1 MCGIVGCSFED
12 RDSVKGALRI
22 IAHRGPDGSRV
33 LSDRHA
39 TLGAVRLAIMDRS
52 RRALQPMS
60 AEGVWAALNGEIY
73 NFPELRQAL
82 EEAGHRFSTCC
93 DTEVVLH
100 AYREWGEDCF
110 SRLEGMFAI
119 AIVDKGT
126 IHLARDRMGIKPLYY
141 SLNDG
146 NILFGSEI
154 KVILSFPGVPRDLD
168 RDALTDYFRFRFV
181 PGKRTLFRHIMR
193 LPAGH
198 RLRFTNS
205 TIHMEQFSSA
215 PQKQPRDL
223 RSALTDAVTRHLQ
236 GDAPIGIY
244 LSGGL
249 DSSIIAA
256 LASQHTSD
264 EIHSYTIALSGSN
277 DESALATGV
286 ADKFGLTHHNIT
298 FDPRKQGLISR
309 IAWFQDDLVADPVL
323 LANYQL
329 AEAASKQVKVILCG
343 EGADEL
349 FGGYNHYSQLNLL
362 SAAMRIP
369 RIVRS
374 AASAAVARLPVSL
387 LDASFSYPAS
397 IGIAGR
403 KRTAAM
409 LRRKSAEEAYFSY
422 VSLFDSSEK
431 IPLRREPTHFPWPAT
446 LKNQPG
452 KTFAE
457 RVMRFEQQEWLQHYI
472 LNKLDRMT
480 MCCSLEGR
488 VPYLSPEV
496 VRLADS
502 LPLGEKISHGSQKIC
517 LRQAFKPDLP
527 AHIIKRKKY
536 AFFALCD
543 RESEQMLKEDA
554 LVLLERIPWPEEL
567 DKGACSDVINRMD
580 GSLINQR
587 QGFSVVLLFHWLEHF
602 RSGSKIIK
610 PRTRESAT

>member
-12 RDSVKGALRI
+12 RDSVKRALRL

-33 LSDRHA
+33 LSGSHA
-39 TLGAVRLAIMDRS
+39 TLGAVRLAIMDRG

-82 EEAGHRFSTCC
+82 EKAGHRFSTSC

-119 AIVDKGT
+119 AIVDKGI

-141 SLNDG
+141 SLNEG
-146 NILFGSEI
+146 NIIFGSEI
-154 KVILSFPGVPRDLD
+154 KTILSFPGLSRDLD

-181 PGKRTLFRHIMR
+181 PGQRTLFRHIKR

-198 RLRFTNS
+198 RLRFADS
-205 TIHMEQFSSA
+205 AIHMEQLSPA
-215 PQKQPRDL
+215 PQKQPLDL
-223 RSALTDAVTRHLQ
+223 KSALTDAVMRHLQ

-256 LASQHTSD
+256 LASRQTSK
-264 EIHSYTIALSGSN
+264 EMHSYTIALSGSN
-277 DESALATGV
+277 DESALAASV
-286 ADKFGLTHHNIT
+286 AEKFGLTHHNLT
-298 FDPRKQGLISR
+298 FDPKRQDIISR

-349 FGGYNHYSQLNLL
+349 FGGYNHYGQLRLL

-374 AASAAVARLPVSL
+374 AASAAAARLPVSL
-387 LDASFSYPAS
+387 LDVIFQYPAS

-403 KRTAAM
+403 ERTAAM

-422 VSLFDSSEK
+422 VSLFDSEERM
-431 IPLRREPTHFPWPAT
+431 PLRRELTGFPWPAT

-452 KTFAE
+452 KTLAE

-472 LNKLDRMT
+472 LSKLDRMT

-496 VRLADS
+496 VRIADS
-502 LPLGEKISHGSQKIC
+502 LPLGAKISHGSQKVC
-517 LRQAFKPDLP
+517 LRQAFRQELP
-527 AHIIKRKKY
+527 AHIIKRRKY

-543 RESEQMLKEDA
+543 HESEQMLKEDA
-554 LVLLERIPWPEEL
+554 LALLERLPLPREL
-567 DKGACSDVINRMD
+567 DKVACSDVINRMD
-580 GSLINQR
+580 GSLIRQR
-587 QGFSVVLLFHWLEHF
+587 QGFSVALLFHWLEHF
-602 RSGSKIIK
+602 LSDSKIIK
-610 PRTRESAT
+610 PRNSG